1 MDLNSALDILIKDL
15 SEAREIIDD
24 LRHIK
29 GVPLLQVELAKA
41 KCRNAGEIIAL
52 LKSMNLGEVTATAEP
67 QPAATVV
74 TTPPEVKTPRPEPA
88 AKPAPA
94 PVAVPEPA
102 AVTLPEPAVEKAP
115 EPGIKPAPEP
125 VKPAPSEPVPP
136 PVAETPPDYHPAP
149 KKSAKAART
158 ILADKFTEPESRIN
172 EKIKGTRTDDDITA
186 RLKQSPI
193 TSLADAIGIND
204 KFFFIREIFNGD
216 AGAYSDAINRLN
228 GVSSMGEADSI
239 IAPFRTGETDP
250 AAVSMLL
257 DLVKRK
263 TGING

>member
-41 KCRNAGEIIAL
+41 KCRNAEEIIAL
-52 LKSMNLGEVTATAEP
+52 LKRMNLGETPPAFEP
-67 QPAATVV
+67 QPAAAEATAPPVV
-74 TTPPEVKTPRPEPA
+74 KAPQPEVM
-88 AKPAPA
+88 
-94 PVAVPEPA
+94 
-102 AVTLPEPAVEKAP
+102 VT
-115 EPGIKPAPEP
+115 PEP
-125 VKPAPSEPVPP
+125 VKPAPSKPAPP
-136 PVAETPPDYHPAP
+136 PAVETPPEYHPAP
-149 KKSAKAART
+149 KKSTKATRT

-172 EKIKGTRTDDDITA
+172 EKMKGKRTDDDITS
-186 RLKQSPI
+186 RLNQSPI

-204 KFFFIREIFNGD
+204 KFFFIREIFRGD
-216 AGAYSDAINRLN
+216 AVAYNDAIYRLN
-228 GVSSMGEADSI
+228 GVSDLSEADSI
-239 IAPFRTGETDP
+239 IAPFTTGDTDP
-250 AAVSMLL
+250 SAVTMLL